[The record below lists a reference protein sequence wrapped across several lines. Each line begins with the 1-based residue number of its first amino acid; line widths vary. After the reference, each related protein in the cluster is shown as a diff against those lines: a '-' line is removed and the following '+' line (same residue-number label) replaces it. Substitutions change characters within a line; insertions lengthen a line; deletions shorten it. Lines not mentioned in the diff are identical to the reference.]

1 MSWEL
6 TSRPE
11 KIKDMALYPT
21 LRKWL
26 EMYEGTGEFN
36 HLLFHGDT
44 GTGKTT
50 AAYILAGVV
59 CDDFSIH
66 KHVIDCSSKPNIT
79 QFREIAQRVSISQGG
94 LTKFFSQ
101 PTKEVFI
108 FDEFHKLP
116 KDTQT
121 VLNRILEN
129 DAVGTPCIF
138 CVNDLD
144 SVEKPIRSR
153 TKRLPFNVAVVNE
166 KKELKFFD
174 YVDYSKDEWIEE
186 LRRVGREVCKSNDVE
201 PLKEVEDTVF
211 ANDLYLT
218 DVRTFI
224 RALED
229 EYRIKDYYKK

>member
-1 MSWEL
+1 
-6 TSRPE
+6 
-11 KIKDMALYPT
+11 
-21 LRKWL
+21 
-26 EMYEGTGEFN
+26 
-36 HLLFHGDT
+36 
-44 GTGKTT
+44 
-50 AAYILAGVV
+50 V
-59 CDDFSIH
+59 
-66 KHVIDCSSKPNIT
+66 
-79 QFREIAQRVSISQGG
+79 
-94 LTKFFSQ
+94 
-101 PTKEVFI
+101 
-108 FDEFHKLP
+108 
-116 KDTQT
+116 
-121 VLNRILEN
+121 LEN
-129 DAVGTPCIF
+129 DAVETPCIF

-186 LRRVGREVCKSNDVE
+186 LRRVGRDVCKSNDVE
-201 PLKEVEDTVF
+201 PSKEVEDTVF